1 VGSKRVGEVRFQSF
15 SGDHPG
21 ASVPHLH
28 AFIGSGEVVIE
39 LPPDGGVRLSQAH
52 GAPIRGTVSVRQQ
65 RIVLE
70 TARDNHE
77 ALIDLWKV
85 SQRR

>member
-1 VGSKRVGEVRFQSF
+1 MRVGEVRLQAI

-21 ASVPHLH
+21 APTPHLH

-39 LPPDGGVRLSQAH
+39 LLLNGDVRLSRAH
-52 GAPIRGTVSVRQQ
+52 GAPIRGTVSAREQ

-77 ALIDLWKV
+77 VLILLWKA
-85 SQRR
+85 SQPR